1 MYLNRPRLRFDGIF
15 ISKYKIQPNFKSFKN
30 LFFPINNCFCV
41 GKNTYVRQGTTEWTY
56 HQPVHSVV
64 YYRYL
69 RFFPREDRVLYRYG
83 FGQKEILM
91 HIIFLLHFHLQ

>member
-1 MYLNRPRLRFDGIF
+1 MIE
-15 ISKYKIQPNFKSFKN
+15 
-30 LFFPINNCFCV
+30 FFFV

-69 RFFPREDRVLYRYG
+69 RFFPREDRVLYRY
-83 FGQKEILM
+83 FSQKGNITHIYLLTLFIFKKACHWILLARLKVLFF
-91 HIIFLLHFHLQ
+91 ILEY